1 PANSGKKKF
10 CMQCIIIKKRKKD
23 TISTFIVIINIL
35 SNNFQPIDAGLQLNT
50 KYARLIRDHTPPP

>member
-1 PANSGKKKF
+1 
-10 CMQCIIIKKRKKD
+10 MQCIIIKKEKKKD

-50 KYARLIRDHTPPP
+50 KYARLIRDYTPPP